1 MRPTRLTSK
10 VLAAFLLC
18 VSATTAFAIE
28 PIPKESGFS
37 GFVNAGA
44 AYLDV
49 KNNMIAGNDLGDVG
63 KDTIDSIFDSPDS
76 ESDVIPVL
84 NAEVRYTFAST
95 RTQLFVGNRL
105 EDFLRFDLAAL
116 AGVKQELP
124 DESILSVAYVF
135 SALPTE
141 VWSDPYVE
149 SFPRQKTDRNS
160 RGVRITYDR
169 ILGTKL
175 QLEYTYRKID
185 LDDERSGQTQLV
197 PGGFLKPSETQLL
210 DREGNR
216 HDIEVLYVF
225 DIGEKHTLIP
235 AFDYLRDDLDGG
247 AMSADR
253 YRFQITHRYAG
264 ERFIFV
270 TNLEYRYSDYDDRN
284 PIYNKTQ
291 DGDRYGGTFTAF
303 YRRLFGVDGLSLTG
317 TFLALREDSN
327 IDFYESQVVGGILSL
342 FYRF

>member
-1 MRPTRLTSK
+1 MRPTSSTGKALLISLLFF
-10 VLAAFLLC
+10 LANP
-18 VSATTAFAIE
+18 AFAIE
-28 PIPKESGFS
+28 PIPQESGFS

-63 KDTIDSIFDSPDS
+63 KDTIGSIFDSPDS

-105 EDFLRFDLAAL
+105 EDFLRFDLATL

-124 DESILSVAYVF
+124 DESILSAAYLF
-135 SALPTE
+135 SGVPTE
-141 VWSDPYVE
+141 VWTDPYVE
-149 SFPRQKTDRNS
+149 GFPRQKTDQNS

-169 ILGTKL
+169 ILGTRL
-175 QLEYTYRKID
+175 QLQYTFRKID

-197 PGGFLKPSETQLL
+197 PGGFLTPLETQLL

-216 HDIEVLYVF
+216 HEIEGLYVF
-225 DIGEKHTLIP
+225 EIGEKHTLVP
-235 AFDYLRDDLDGG
+235 AFDYTRDDLDGG

-253 YRFQITHRYAG
+253 YRFQITHSYEG

-270 TNLEYRYSDYDDRN
+270 TNLEYRYSDFDDRN
-284 PIYNKTQ
+284 PIYNKTR
-291 DGDRYGGTFTAF
+291 DGDRYGGSFTAF
-303 YRRLFGVDGLSLTG
+303 YRRLFGVDGLRLTG
-317 TFLALREDSN
+317 TFLALKEDSN
-327 IDFYESQVVGGILSL
+327 IDFYESQVVGGILSV